1 MAGQREIERQTR
13 RLQEAEAWLQKMAVD
28 GEGEERLLARRK
40 RQCCGEE
47 DTRDLSEERAERLK
61 GKKRKRKKRNSEVGA
76 GTQDI
81 VEVSRTQKDSPV
93 ETDQL
98 AEEEEEEVEEGEE
111 EEEEGDGLKE
121 EEEIMDTGDS
131 SSLIPLG
138 RAGTRSRGRV
148 SLGRRLPEWV
158 QSAEL
163 VETDIVGHSHPIEEF
178 SLPRVVIRNLRRSGV
193 TQLFPVQVC
202 VRVCS
207 FCVPIS
213 CFFELPSIKFVSP
226 NCCLYQD
233 VCPPSTPPGPC
244 DPWSPLFPGGPPPH
258 PPQWCY
264 SSGHVCMCPNRLWE
278 NSLLCGS
285 HCDCTPEC
293 CFTPGREG
301 VRGECG
307 GGESEGRRRRVRGEG

>member
-28 GEGEERLLARRK
+28 GEGEERLLAKRK
-40 RQCCGEE
+40 RQWCGEE

-81 VEVSRTQKDSPV
+81 VEVSRMQKDSPV

-98 AEEEEEEVEEGEE
+98 AEEEEEEEKEEVEEGEE

-158 QSAEL
+158 ESAEL

-213 CFFELPSIKFVSP
+213 CFF
-226 NCCLYQD
+226 
-233 VCPPSTPPGPC
+233 
-244 DPWSPLFPGGPPPH
+244 
-258 PPQWCY
+258 
-264 SSGHVCMCPNRLWE
+264 
-278 NSLLCGS
+278 
-285 HCDCTPEC
+285 
-293 CFTPGREG
+293 
-301 VRGECG
+301 
-307 GGESEGRRRRVRGEG
+307 